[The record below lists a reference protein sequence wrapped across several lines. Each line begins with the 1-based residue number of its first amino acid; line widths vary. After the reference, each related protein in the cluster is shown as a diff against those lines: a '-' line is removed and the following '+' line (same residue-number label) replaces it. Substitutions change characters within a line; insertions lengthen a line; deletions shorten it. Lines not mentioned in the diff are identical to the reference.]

1 MRVKLKEIKLK
12 TAFFKTNPFFFV
24 RIKKILYVL
33 TRKGRFIAINENVII
48 YIKRNFIRKVCFS
61 RASVF

>member
-12 TAFFKTNPFFFV
+12 TAFFKTNPFIFV

-33 TRKGRFIAINENVII
+33 PRKGRIIANDENVII
-48 YIKRNFIRKVCFS
+48 SIKRNFMRKV
-61 RASVF
+61 

>member
-12 TAFFKTNPFFFV
+12 TAFFKTNPFIFV

-33 TRKGRFIAINENVII
+33 TRKGRVIANNENVII
-48 YIKRNFIRKVCFS
+48 SIKRNFMRKVLFFES
-61 RASVF
+61 